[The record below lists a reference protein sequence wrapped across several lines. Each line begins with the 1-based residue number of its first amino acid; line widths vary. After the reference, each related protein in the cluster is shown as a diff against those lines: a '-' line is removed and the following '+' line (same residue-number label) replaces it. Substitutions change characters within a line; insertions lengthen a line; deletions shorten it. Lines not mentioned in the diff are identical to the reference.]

1 LTFWSGLIAL
11 KLEKAYNFFMIQ
23 IVQAHTL
30 EIDDV
35 DAAIGEILDQLKG
48 QSILKNSVGL
58 VACFSDFLG
67 SGVVSA
73 LAEKLSFPLAGA
85 TTLAASANGISGDTI
100 LTLTVLTSDDV
111 EFVTGMTGAISG
123 EDEGP
128 LLEAWEKTGGKR
140 QDKANLMI
148 AFAPLLLNVSGDF
161 FAESW
166 SGITG
171 NVPVFGTLAVD
182 HNQDYHEAHTIYGG
196 EGFRDRFIFVLCYG
210 KLEPRFFSGGISQE
224 KVFREKGVVTS
235 SRGNQLKGVNGVS
248 VGDYLSSL
256 GLTRDETGNIEGINS
271 FPFILDYNDG
281 TQPVIRVLFAITPDG
296 SAVCGGKIPEGAT
309 LTVGNVT
316 AEEVMRTSADALLK
330 ALESGGGK
338 SMLIFSC
345 VGRYFALGFK
355 ASREMAKTEEILKG
369 TPFALSYSGTE
380 LCPVYDKSGK
390 LTNRSHNDTI
400 VICTL

>member
-1 LTFWSGLIAL
+1 
-11 KLEKAYNFFMIQ
+11 MIK
-23 IVQAHTL
+23 IVQAHTF

-35 DAAIGEILDQLKG
+35 DAAVDEILHQLTG
-48 QSILKNSVGL
+48 QPLLKNSVGL

-73 LAEKLSFPLAGA
+73 LAEKLPFPLAGA

-111 EFVTGMTGAISG
+111 EFVAGMTGAING
-123 EDEGP
+123 EDEAP
-128 LLEAWEKTGGKR
+128 LREAWEKTGGKR
-140 QDKANLMI
+140 QDKAALMI
-148 AFAPLLLNVSGDF
+148 GFAPLLFNVSGDF
-161 FAESW
+161 FVESW

-171 NVPVFGTLAVD
+171 NVPIFGTLAVD
-182 HNQDYHEAHTIYGG
+182 HNDDYHEAQAIYGG

-210 KLEPRFFSGGISQE
+210 KLEPRFFFGGIFQE

-235 SRGNQLKGVNGVS
+235 SQGNQLKGVNGVS

-256 GLTRDETGNIEGINS
+256 GLTRDETGNIVGINS

-281 TQPVIRVLFAITPDG
+281 TQPVIRVMFAITPDG

-309 LTVGNVT
+309 LTVGNVN
-316 AEEVMRTSADALLK
+316 AEEVMRTSTDALLK
-330 ALESGGGK
+330 ALESCRGK

-345 VGRYFALGFK
+345 VGRYFSLGFK
-355 ASREMAKTEEILKG
+355 AFMEMEKAEELLKE
-369 TPFALSYSGTE
+369 TPFSFSYSGTE
-380 LCPVYDKSGK
+380 LCPVYDKDGK

-400 VICTL
+400 VICAL